1 MSRGSSVVNKTHLSL
16 TLVKSRQQ
24 QRARVANFRSIV
36 LDFKAFVPDF
46 YFCLLIAPDFAGSSH
61 QEHLTVG
68 SFPMKSH
75 LQTVRKR
82 EDGGEGVGKT

>member
-1 MSRGSSVVNKTHLSL
+1 MVA
-16 TLVKSRQQ
+16 LVKSRQQ

-46 YFCLLIAPDFAGSSH
+46 CLLIVPDFGSSH
-61 QEHLTVG
+61 HGHLTVG

-82 EDGGEGVGKT
+82 EDGGEDVGKT